1 MTTSAT
7 GPQRT
12 HPLVVVKASL
22 QESCGDRGCRPPRA
36 FPAGYTLSP
45 GTTHL
50 VVVLFHE
57 AAQRQ
62 AKALVRPHAP
72 VHGVHSP
79 GRFIFVDLLPFAVQ
93 GHGGGWA
100 AEPAREAAGWGTR
113 QAGTRA
119 WVRGSEGRRGRGGQ
133 ERPSPPA
140 GPRLHTLTLGRARP
154 PVSNQLGQRYH
165 LPFGM
170 PARPL
175 GTEATRP
182 RSGDERWLPGTSFP
196 NCSFFSLVDTVVAP
210 APSLLLVKMFVI
222 LLISPAQLLEA
233 GSFEVPK
240 IIGYPRCQSRG

>member
-1 MTTSAT
+1 MGSGAAAHL
-7 GPQRT
+7 QRS
-12 HPLVVVKASL
+12 PPAR
-22 QESCGDRGCRPPRA
+22 SC
-36 FPAGYTLSP
+36 
-45 GTTHL
+45 TTHL
-50 VVVLFHE
+50 VVVLLHE

-100 AEPAREAAGWGTR
+100 AEPAGEAAGWGTR
-113 QAGTRA
+113 QAGSRA

-140 GPRLHTLTLGRARP
+140 GPQLHTHTRPGPTTSFKPARAATTTFR
-154 PVSNQLGQRYH
+154 L
-165 LPFGM
+165 GM

-182 RSGDERWLPGTSFP
+182 RSGDKRWLPGTSFP
-196 NCSFFSLVDTVVAP
+196 NCSFFSLVNIFVAP
-210 APSLLLVKMFVI
+210 APSSLLAKMYVI
-222 LLISPAQLLEA
+222 LLIRPAQPLEA
-233 GSFEVPK
+233 GSFKVPK
-240 IIGYPRCQSRG
+240 IIGYPRCQSDG